1 MSNSL
6 KVWALTLLTASTT
19 LVSGLKYTASEVDYN
34 LNTNR
39 EATTPF
45 EYSGKRDNHT
55 FQESPTNWRFPF
67 YTLFID
73 RFVNG
78 DPDNDNANGTLFEHD
93 IMSNQLRHG
102 GDVAGLV
109 DTLDYIQGIGVKGIY
124 IAGSPFINDP
134 WKADSYSVWHT
145 RHSDGTRQLMVT

>member
-6 KVWALTLLTASTT
+6 LAWALTLLSTSST

-39 EATTPF
+39 LAKNPF
-45 EYSGKRDNHT
+45 EYSGKRENHE
-55 FQESPTNWRFPF
+55 FFKSPDNWRFPY

-78 DPDNDNANGTLFEHD
+78 DPENDNANGTLFEHD

-102 GDVAGLV
+102 GDVEGLI
-109 DTLDYIQGIGVKGIY
+109 DTLDYIQGMGIKGLY

-134 WKADSYSVWHT
+134 WKADSYSV
-145 RHSDGTRQLMVT
+145 RNIEC